1 MSAFDNL
8 KAEITIDPLTRG
20 YAAMNAAQVV
30 IDLRTAYRSRIPDLV
45 SASGFSAGLNLA
57 EYLALTDAQRSYLA
71 LIFADGGAATFNGSA
86 AKAGLLAIFGAGT
99 ATRTALLALLS
110 LPISR
115 AAEIGF
121 PDVTEGDVARARA

>member
-8 KAEITIDPLTRG
+8 KAEVTTDPLTRG
-20 YAAMNAAQVV
+20 YAGMNTAQVV
-30 IDLRTAYRSRIPDLV
+30 IDLKTAYRSRVPDRV

-71 LIFADGGAATFNGSA
+71 LIFADGEAATFVSSA
-86 AKAGLLAIFGAGT
+86 ARAGLLAIFGAGT
-99 ATRTALLALLS
+99 ATRTAVLASLS
-110 LPISR
+110 LPVTR